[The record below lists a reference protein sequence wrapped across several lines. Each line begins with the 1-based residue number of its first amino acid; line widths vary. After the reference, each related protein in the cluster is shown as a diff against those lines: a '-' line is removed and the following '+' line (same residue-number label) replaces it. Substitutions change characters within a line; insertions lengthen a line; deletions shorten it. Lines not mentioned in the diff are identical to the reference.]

1 MRSIWSVPILIV
13 RVHWLKVSRIARSG
27 VLLRRRRLLNKTQR
41 EVFARE
47 SYKAGSTPSKEDE
60 GDRKQATHPPLE
72 ALGPMKRGYITPLFF
87 FACLTA
93 TLAHAQ
99 AGSLDIGMG
108 FGTAQASSA
117 GVGLDYTNLSN
128 CSAATNSYCSTNS
141 KGLAGVTMGFH
152 GNYMLTNRYG
162 VGAEIGFQPAKQD
175 YVSFDSISTGEYI
188 KSRMT
193 FYDFNGIA
201 RPLRNKYSALQF
213 EGGFGG
219 ANLKFYDVL
228 TSASTLGSGA
238 STQYLSSANHFQLHA
253 GVSVPIYLKHNI
265 FVRPEFDVHYVP
277 GLTDQYGSNTVTQ
290 AMVWVGY
297 SFGRR

>member
-1 MRSIWSVPILIV
+1 MKAI
-13 RVHWLKVSRIARSG
+13 
-27 VLLRRRRLLNKTQR
+27 
-41 EVFARE
+41 E
-47 SYKAGSTPSKEDE
+47 SKLYITF
-60 GDRKQATHPPLE
+60 LE
-72 ALGPMKRGYITPLFF
+72 ALSPMKRGWITVLFSF
-87 FACLTA
+87 VCLTA
-93 TLAHAQ
+93 SLAHAQ

-117 GVGLDYTNLSN
+117 GVGLDYTNLST
-128 CSAATNSYCSTNS
+128 CSGTTYCSTNS
-141 KGLAGVTMGFH
+141 KALAGVTMGFH

-162 VGAEIGFQPAKQD
+162 VGAEIGFQPAKQN
-175 YVSFDSISTGEYI
+175 YVSFDSVSAGEYI

-201 RPLRNKYSALQF
+201 RPIRNKYAALQF

-228 TSASTLGSGA
+228 SSANTLGSAA

-253 GVSVPIYLKHNI
+253 GVAVPIYFKNNF
-265 FVRPEFDVHYVP
+265 FVRPQFDIHYVP

-290 AMVWVGY
+290 AMVFVGY
-297 SFGRR
+297 SFGRK